1 MKLLAFV
8 PIKLTLLLIFGIL
21 IGHFFSIPLNLL
33 LAITLAFLC
42 FLGVLFKFYDH
53 NNTLLFG
60 IIATCTTISL
70 GAYISTYAQ
79 PINHASHYRHLNI
92 EQEATWKLK
101 ITDVLKTNQ
110 FSQNYIASVIGL
122 DDHNVTGKILLSG
135 KPAPDSTKLQIDDEL
150 LVYSKHS
157 SINPALNPHQF
168 NFKNYMEKLG
178 VYDQIKLNNANYFK
192 STHSSRTIFGYAQK
206 ARNHIIAKLKSA
218 DFEKEQLSVIQALI
232 LGQRS
237 DISEGTYSDYKNAGA
252 VHILAVS
259 GLHVGILLLLIQFL
273 LRPLK
278 NIPNGRTI
286 ILCTTVL
293 LLWGFAFLAGLS
305 PSIIRAC
312 AMFTFVAYALYLNRP
327 TNTFNILALS
337 MFFLL
342 LFVDPN
348 LLFQVGFQMS
358 YAAVFAIVW
367 CYPLLQK
374 LWNPKNKIIRY
385 IWQLLSVS
393 IAAQLGVLPIS
404 LFYFHQFPG
413 LFFISNLLIVPF
425 LGLVLGIGILV
436 VSLSLIDMLPKSLV
450 WTYNEMIGIM
460 NSLVAWVAKQEGFLF
475 TSIPFD
481 GIQLILGY
489 IVIGTMIFMLTNIS
503 FKRTMVFLITVLCFQ
518 SWTIYS
524 NYKANTSNGLFIFH
538 QTKNS
543 IVAHKTGKKLKVYT
557 SKPERS
563 VKLIENY
570 AVRER
575 IDTIKYDT
583 LQNSYHI
590 NEILFSRI
598 DSSGVYLKGSNGHIV
613 LLTDSPKI
621 NLDRLIT
628 NTKPQIIIADGSN
641 YSSYVQRWK
650 ATCLKNKLPFH
661 YTGEKGAYTLYSLSK
676 KN

>member
-21 IGHFFSIPLNLL
+21 IGHFFTIPLNLL
-33 LAITLAFLC
+33 LVLTLAFLC
-42 FLGVLFKFYDH
+42 CLGILFRFYDH
-53 NNTLLFG
+53 NNKSILFG
-60 IIATCTTISL
+60 AIAACTTISL
-70 GAYISTYAQ
+70 GAFIGTYAQ
-79 PINHASHYRHLNI
+79 PINHSSHYRHLNI
-92 EQEATWKLK
+92 EQEATWKLT
-101 ITDVLKTNQ
+101 ITDVLKPNQ
-110 FSQNYIASVIGL
+110 FSQNYIASVISVNEQ
-122 DDHNVTGKILLSG
+122 HVTGKILLSE
-135 KPAPDSTKLQIDDEL
+135 KPAPDSTRLKIDDQV
-150 LVYSKHS
+150 LVHSKY
-157 SINPALNPHQF
+157 IPIKPALNPHQF
-168 NFKNYMEKLG
+168 NFKNYMKKLG
-178 VYDQIKLNNANYFK
+178 VYDQIKLNNANHFK
-192 STHSSRTIFGYAQK
+192 SENGTRTIFGYAQK
-206 ARNHIIAKLKSA
+206 ARNHIIKKLKSA

-237 DISEGTYSDYKNAGA
+237 DISEVTYSDYKNAGA

-259 GLHVGILLLLIQFL
+259 GLHVGVLLLLIQFL
-273 LRPLK
+273 LRPLR
-278 NIPNGRTI
+278 NMPNGRTI
-286 ILCTTVL
+286 ILCCTVL
-293 LLWGFAFLAGLS
+293 LLWGFAFLAGFS

-327 TNTFNILALS
+327 SNTFNILALS

-374 LWNPKNKIIRY
+374 LWIPKNKIVRY

-425 LGLVLGIGILV
+425 LGLVLGTGILV
-436 VSLSLIDMLPKSLV
+436 ISLSLIDMLPKPLV
-450 WTYNEMIGIM
+450 WIYNEMIGIM
-460 NSLVAWVAKQEGFLF
+460 NSIVAWVAEQEAFLF
-475 TSIPFD
+475 TSISFD
-481 GIQLILGY
+481 GVQLVLSY
-489 IVIGTMIFMLTNIS
+489 IAIGAMIVMLTSIS
-503 FKRTMVFLITVLCFQ
+503 FKRTVHFLVAVLCFQ

-524 NYKANTSNGLFIFH
+524 NYKASTTNGLLIFH

-543 IVAHKTGKKLKVYT
+543 IVAHKAGKQLYVYT

-563 VKLIENY
+563 AKLIENY
-570 AVRER
+570 AVKER
-575 IDTIKYDT
+575 IDIIKYDA

-590 NEILFSRI
+590 NDILFSRI
-598 DSSGVYLKGSNGHIV
+598 DSSGLYLKENKGHIV

-628 NTKPQIIIADGSN
+628 DTMPQIIIADGSN
-641 YSSYVQRWK
+641 YHSYVQSWK
-650 ATCLKNKLPFH
+650 ATCQKNNIPFH
-661 YTGEKGAYTLYSLSK
+661 HTGEKGVYTLY
-676 KN
+676 